1 MRVLSV
7 NIGQRR
13 QVETPRGI
21 VLTSIFKSPVQGR
34 IPVRGHS
41 LVGDTQSDLTVHGG
55 PTKAIYA
62 YPFEHYPYWAATL
75 HREISYGNFGENLT
89 TEGLLESDIHV
100 GDQYRIGTA
109 LLQVTKPRQ
118 PCYKLALRFN
128 LPTMVKLFWNSG
140 FSGFYFSVVEEGD
153 IAAGDTIELVERNA
167 QGKTIAEVTRA
178 DREKAHS

>member
-1 MRVLSV
+1 MRVVSV
-7 NIGQRR
+7 NIGQHR

-21 VLTSIFKSPVQGR
+21 VLTSIFKSPVEGR

-55 PTKAIYA
+55 PNKAVYG
-62 YPFEHYPYWAATL
+62 YPFEHYAYWTSQL
-75 HREISYGNFGENLT
+75 KREITFGNFGENLT

-118 PCYKLALRFN
+118 PCYKLALRFE

-153 IAAGDTIELVERNA
+153 IAAGDPIELVKRNA
-167 QGKTIAEVTRA
+167 SGKTIAQVTQA